1 MMGMLKEFKEF
12 AVKGNMLDMA
22 VGIIIGAGFGKIIS
36 SLVNDVLMPPLGL
49 LLGRVD
55 FTQLKAVIQKGSE
68 AVMDGATILQP
79 AVKQVSIN
87 YGNFIQT
94 IIDFI
99 IVAFC
104 IFLVIKAMNNLKKKE
119 DAAPAAP
126 AAPPEDVVLLKEIR
140 DLLKK

>member
-1 MMGMLKEFKEF
+1 MGMLKEFKEF